1 MVRSN
6 LSSWSVPGCTVL
18 GQVVIRQIVI
28 RQIVA
33 TLALILAARVVL
45 GNEPTEAARPL
56 APKLVVVVSVDQYA
70 GEYFERFHRNF
81 TENGF
86 YNKTQSQGAW
96 FANCRHRHAFTVTAP
111 GHAVLLTGCYAD
123 RHGITENDMYDR
135 LLGKQVYCVSD
146 LTAKVIGEDGVAPV
160 SPRRLL
166 TDTVGDRLKLE
177 SEGKSKVFGLAIKD
191 RASILMCG
199 RLADA
204 AFWMSD
210 KGNWV
215 TSDFYRNDLP
225 GYLRVLNEGHYLHA
239 YAGQTWKP
247 SLPAARY
254 NHGPVENNE
263 FERPYA
269 EMTPGFPH
277 VMPAASDERFIK
289 HLACSPFGNESV
301 VAAASQLIK
310 EEELGLDDHPD
321 LLCIN
326 FSSNDYVGHSFGP
339 QSLEAEDMTYRTDML
354 LGKFADD
361 ITEMVNGRSW
371 LMVISADHGV
381 APVPEIAAKRKL
393 FGARGP
399 LKLDALKAEIEAAAR
414 AAIKAPDDAAPLVLN
429 VTDNEVLFTIDHPL
443 LAGDNFGTVQRAAQR
458 VLTSKPEISAAVT
471 RDQILGGQLVT
482 PIQRQ
487 IGLSFHPIRSGDVLF
502 TLGPY
507 SIPSGSAG
515 TTHGSPWVYDAHV
528 PLAFL
533 PMGEGAKTTVFGRGW
548 HERIVAPAQIAPTLS
563 RLLRIDMPAGCV
575 EEPIYELLPAAKV
588 KRN

>member
-1 MVRSN
+1 MRRVN
-6 LSSWSVPGCTVL
+6 LLRLPLC
-18 GQVVIRQIVI
+18 QVI
-28 RQIVA
+28 A
-33 TLALILAARVVL
+33 TAAFILATRGIS
-45 GNEPTEAARPL
+45 GNQPTSVAKPL

-70 GEYFERFHRNF
+70 GEYFERFHHNF
-81 TENGF
+81 EKKGF
-86 YNKTQSQGAW
+86 YNRTQAQGAW

-123 RHGITENDMYDR
+123 RHGITENEMYDR
-135 LLGKQVYCVSD
+135 QQSKTVYCVD
-146 LTAKVIGEDGVAPV
+146 DPTAKVIGEDGIRPV

-215 TSDFYRNDLP
+215 TSDFYRPDLP
-225 GYLRVLNEGHYLHA
+225 GYLRVLNEGNYLHA
-239 YAGQTWKP
+239 YANKSWKL
-247 SLPAARY
+247 SLAPDRY
-254 NHGPVENNE
+254 CHGPVENNE

-277 VMPAASDERFIK
+277 VMPAADDSRFIK

-339 QSLEAEDMTYRTDML
+339 QSLEAEDMTYRTDAL
-354 LGKFADD
+354 LGQFAED
-361 ITEMVNGRSW
+361 ITEMVHGRPW

-399 LKLDALKAEIEAAAR
+399 LKLDELKAEIELAAR
-414 AAIKAPDDAAPLVLN
+414 AAIKAPDDPARLVQA
-429 VTDNEVLFTIDHPL
+429 VTDNEVFFNFDHPL
-443 LAGDNFGTVQRAAQR
+443 LAGDEFAVAQRAAQR
-458 VLTSKPEISAAVT
+458 VLSSKPEVSAAVT
-471 RDQILGGQLVT
+471 RDQVLGGQLAT
-482 PIQRQ
+482 PLQRQ
-487 IGLSFHPIRSGDVLF
+487 IALSFHPIRSGDVLF

-533 PMGEGAKTTVFGRGW
+533 PMGEGATTSVFGRGW

-575 EEPIYELLPAAKV
+575 EEPLYELLPAAKV
-588 KRN
+588 KRD